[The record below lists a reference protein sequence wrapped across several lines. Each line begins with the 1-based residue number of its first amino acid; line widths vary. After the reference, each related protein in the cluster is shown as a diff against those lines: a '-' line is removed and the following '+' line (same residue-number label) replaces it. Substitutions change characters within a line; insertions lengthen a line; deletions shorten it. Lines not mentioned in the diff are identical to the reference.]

1 VIFFSN
7 KFLLIFI
14 LSINLYANT
23 KFYTIS
29 VCSDIKYESSL
40 NCKDNILKEHKFDII
55 ITKTSNTM
63 YRTNYGVFSSLDE
76 AKIEMNNLNISI
88 KKFKPFLLQIDKNN
102 TNFEIY
108 EVYSKEKTVAQE
120 ESKEL
125 KNEIK
130 IDETKNSFIEKN
142 VVTSDTLNSEKIAYL
157 TFDDGPIAAT
167 ENILKIAR
175 EEDIPV
181 TLFFIGY
188 QIKNNEKIY
197 ENSLSH
203 SNVTILNHTYSH
215 ANGKYQK
222 FYSDSN
228 LVVSDINKAQN
239 LLNMTKQEILNDSIP
254 LRFAGRNVFRLP
266 DIYKNDAGLAK
277 DQTKRELLSYDK
289 VFQEGYNIYGWDIEW
304 KFDQTGKPI
313 QTPEEIFTHMESA
326 HKKNKSNKK
335 NKVILLTHDIM
346 FSNHFNGKENLKRLV
361 QLLKNSGWSFK
372 SINNY

>member
-1 VIFFSN
+1 MIFFSN

-130 IDETKNSFIEKN
+130 IDETKISRQFN
-142 VVTSDTLNSEKIAYL
+142 KI
-157 TFDDGPIAAT
+157 
-167 ENILKIAR
+167 
-175 EEDIPV
+175 
-181 TLFFIGY
+181 
-188 QIKNNEKIY
+188 
-197 ENSLSH
+197 
-203 SNVTILNHTYSH
+203 
-215 ANGKYQK
+215 
-222 FYSDSN
+222 
-228 LVVSDINKAQN
+228 
-239 LLNMTKQEILNDSIP
+239 
-254 LRFAGRNVFRLP
+254 
-266 DIYKNDAGLAK
+266 
-277 DQTKRELLSYDK
+277 
-289 VFQEGYNIYGWDIEW
+289 
-304 KFDQTGKPI
+304 
-313 QTPEEIFTHMESA
+313 
-326 HKKNKSNKK
+326 
-335 NKVILLTHDIM
+335 
-346 FSNHFNGKENLKRLV
+346 
-361 QLLKNSGWSFK
+361 
-372 SINNY
+372 